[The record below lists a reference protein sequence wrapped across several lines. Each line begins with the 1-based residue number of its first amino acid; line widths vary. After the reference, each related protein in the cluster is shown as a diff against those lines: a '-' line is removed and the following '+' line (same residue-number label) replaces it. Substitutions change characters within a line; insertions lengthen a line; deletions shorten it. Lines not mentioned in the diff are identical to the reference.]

1 VGSDADLAIVDPERI
16 HTIKEADM
24 LGKAGYTPY
33 EGMELKGAI
42 MMTLLRGEVLME
54 DGEVRLGREYG
65 QFVKSGAPVAP
76 IGGRTG

>member
-1 VGSDADLAIVDPERI
+1 
-16 HTIKEADM
+16 M

-42 MMTLLRGEVLME
+42 TMTLLRGEVLME
-54 DGEVRLGREYG
+54 DGEVKLGPEYG

-76 IGGRTG
+76 LGGRVR